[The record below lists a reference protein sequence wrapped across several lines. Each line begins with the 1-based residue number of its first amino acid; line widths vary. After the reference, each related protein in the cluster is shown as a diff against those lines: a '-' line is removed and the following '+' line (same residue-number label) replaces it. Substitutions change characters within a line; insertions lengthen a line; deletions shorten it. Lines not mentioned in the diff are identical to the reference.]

1 MVRKNIGLHFIVW
14 GAYITYEV
22 LISYFAG
29 LDLRPT
35 FTILSFAINI
45 AVFYSTSLGFIF
57 VKEHSNSL
65 AVKVIGIVLVTVF
78 TLAVSAAL
86 KILIEVFIYHKDIAA
101 YLTHYQ
107 ITALIMRWLYFY
119 VIAIGFSFAQLAAK
133 RDKEVYQYNL
143 ERMEMM
149 REQERLKKNAL
160 EAELNLVKSQINP
173 HFVFNTLGFLHAKTY
188 KAMPDVAKSILML
201 SNVMRHALTGSEDG
215 YSTLESELSY
225 IHDFIKIHDER
236 NESLNIQYDLEK
248 NTGNNKV
255 ISLILITLVENIFK
269 HGVIKDPLKEAIL
282 KIGVKGNDLHFY
294 SFNYKNNNKKVH
306 SNKIGIQY
314 VKQRLNEVF
323 PGNHHL
329 SMAETEET
337 YECKLTFPLKRYETT

>member
-1 MVRKNIGLHFIVW
+1 MHILLW
-14 GAYITYEV
+14 MAYILYEI

-29 LDLRPT
+29 LDLRPIYT
-35 FTILSFAINI
+35 LLSFVINA
-45 AVFYSTSLGFIF
+45 AVFYGAWLGFTFIKQRVTSITLRIISVVF
-57 VKEHSNSL
+57 
-65 AVKVIGIVLVTVF
+65 GTVLILV
-78 TLAVSAAL
+78 VSSAL
-86 KILIEVFIYHKDIAA
+86 KILIETAAYHKDIAL
-101 YLTHYQ
+101 YLTRYQ
-107 ITALIMRWLYFY
+107 ITALIMRSLYFY
-119 VIAIGFSFAQLAAK
+119 VIGIGFSFAHLAAK
-133 RDKEVYQYNL
+133 RDREVYQYNL
-143 ERMEMM
+143 EKLELIQ
-149 REQERLKKNAL
+149 EQDRLKRNAIQ
-160 EAELNLVKSQINP
+160 AELNLVKSQINP

-188 KAMPDVAKSILML
+188 KALPDVAKSILML

-248 NTGNNKV
+248 NTGNSKV

-282 KIGVKGNDLHFY
+282 KIGVKANDLHFY

-323 PGNHHL
+323 PGNHNL
-329 SMAETEET
+329 SITETEET